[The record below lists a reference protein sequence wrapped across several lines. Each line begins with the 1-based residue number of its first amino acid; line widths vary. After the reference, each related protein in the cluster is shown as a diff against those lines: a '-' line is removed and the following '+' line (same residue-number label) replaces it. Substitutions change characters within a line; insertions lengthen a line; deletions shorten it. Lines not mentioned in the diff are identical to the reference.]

1 LISALLRASEHS
13 QTLNP
18 SFPKT
23 PLNPQASKEDVI
35 LSLRRLSK
43 AAMGGAPRTTSAYRG
58 VSLHMK
64 GKWEARISVAGSKK
78 YKYVLCV
85 AILLYDQRACQLLRV
100 CLLLLQTDPNPHLL
114 NPLNPPTQVPR
125 PP

>member
-1 LISALLRASEHS
+1 MISALLRASEHS

-43 AAMGGAPRTTSAYRG
+43 AALGGPPRSASAYRG
-58 VSLHMK
+58 VSLHQK
-64 GKWEARISVAGSKK
+64 GKWEARIGLPGAKK
-78 YKYVLCV
+78 YKC
-85 AILLYDQRACQLLRV
+85 ALRV
-100 CLLLLQTDPNPHLL
+100 WAPALLPSSEMGWLPLLGG
-114 NPLNPPTQVPR
+114 PR
-125 PP
+125 L